1 MKNDNLYSGR
11 PITKFIPYDV
21 TNLIIFLK
29 TILSFL
35 HVRFDD
41 WNLVVGEIWWIA
53 SYKLAVW
60 VH

>member
-1 MKNDNLYSGR
+1 MKNDKLYSGR
-11 PITKFIPYDV
+11 PSTKFIPYDV

-41 WNLVVGEIWWIA
+41 WNLVVGEI
-53 SYKLAVW
+53 
-60 VH
+60 